1 MSGSKYTWSGL
12 NTYFASYLHYN
23 GNDWVKPTHTYLLMP
38 SIDFINNCVLTI
50 GVKLAKKIGLRYII
64 LISICCAYLSCF
76 LLIIYPNYFLVLFA
90 MGIFGVGSG
99 FGYFPP
105 IENCWKY
112 YPKSNALIFG
122 ICVSSLGLSSS
133 ILTPL
138 ADFFIVNKKKE
149 STDAEGYYPI
159 EVANNLKI
167 YLYILTGI
175 YVFLGISALILA
187 FEYKKE
193 ETNEETKLIEGQNE
207 DENIIEVKKEE
218 EKEKVEKEKEK
229 EEEKIEESKKE
240 IKIKKQIS
248 VKELFKLFGTKK
260 YLMILS
266 FCIRGLC
273 K

>member
-23 GNDWVKPTHTYLLMP
+23 GNHWVKPTHTYLLMP

-50 GVKLAKKIGLRYII
+50 GVKLSKIIGLRYII

-76 LLIIYPNYFLVLFA
+76 LLIIYPNYYLVLFA

-149 STDAEGYYPI
+149 STDADGYYPI
-159 EVANNLKI
+159 EVANNLKT

-175 YVFLGISALILA
+175 YGFLGISAFLLA
-187 FEYKKE
+187 FEYKNE
-193 ETNEETKLIEGQNE
+193 ETKDETKLIEGQNE
-207 DENIIEVKKEE
+207 EENIIEDKKEKGSENKEE
-218 EKEKVEKEKEK
+218 EKEEG
-229 EEEKIEESKKE
+229 KKE

-248 VKELFKLFGTKK
+248 VKELFRLFRTKK

-266 FCIRGLC
+266 FCICGLC

>member
-23 GNDWVKPTHTYLLMP
+23 GNHWVKPTHTYLLMP

-50 GVKLAKKIGLRYII
+50 GVKLSKIIGLRYII

-76 LLIIYPNYFLVLFA
+76 LLIIYPNYYLVLFA

-149 STDAEGYYPI
+149 STDADGYYPI
-159 EVANNLKI
+159 EVANNLKT
-167 YLYILTGI
+167 YLY
-175 YVFLGISALILA
+175 
-187 FEYKKE
+187 
-193 ETNEETKLIEGQNE
+193 
-207 DENIIEVKKEE
+207 NIKMQ
-218 EKEKVEKEKEK
+218 
-229 EEEKIEESKKE
+229 
-240 IKIKKQIS
+240 QIF
-248 VKELFKLFGTKK
+248 KKLFNLKME
-260 YLMILS
+260 LL
-266 FCIRGLC
+266 
-273 K
+273 